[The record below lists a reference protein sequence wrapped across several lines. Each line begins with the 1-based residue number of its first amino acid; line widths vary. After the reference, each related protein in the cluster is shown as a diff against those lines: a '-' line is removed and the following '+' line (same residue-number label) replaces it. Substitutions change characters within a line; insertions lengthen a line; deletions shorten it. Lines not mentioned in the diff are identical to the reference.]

1 MADQS
6 SDAHDPF
13 AFLKTFWAQM
23 QLPGIG
29 AGGKTAGFSASDF
42 MSPLFSAEKIDERL
56 NQLKLVEGWL
66 SLNLNILQMQI
77 KTLEMQKAGLSAVRS
92 AASAVG
98 VGPADSGAQPAA
110 NPFLNPAAWMDL
122 MQAQMQLWQKT
133 AGTVLDPRGSKPK
146 KK

>member
-6 SDAHDPF
+6 PGAGDPF
-13 AFLKTFWAQM
+13 EFLKTFWAQM
-23 QLPGIG
+23 QVPGLG
-29 AGGKTAGFSASDF
+29 ASGKTSGFSASDI

-56 NQLKLVEGWL
+56 NQLKQVEGWL
-66 SLNLNILQMQI
+66 SLNLNMLQMQI

-98 VGPADSGAQPAA
+98 VAPAESGAKASA

-122 MQAQMQLWQKT
+122 MQAQMQLWEKT
-133 AGTVLDPRGSKPK
+133 TGAILDASESKPK
-146 KK
+146 K

>member
-6 SDAHDPF
+6 SGAHDPF

-29 AGGKTAGFSASDF
+29 AGEKTAGFSAGDF

-98 VGPADSGAQPAA
+98 VGPAVFCQSCICACIRSIHAA
-110 NPFLNPAAWMDL
+110 GLRKGLAV
-122 MQAQMQLWQKT
+122 
-133 AGTVLDPRGSKPK
+133 G
-146 KK
+146 